1 MSDHTT
7 LGMIVEQL
15 GLTLLTTHTGALE
28 RDRRTSGVVLFDP
41 TDPPDIPEDSVVLG
55 VGVQG
60 ADAVEALLEQL
71 IDHRA
76 SALVVREPVQVTER
90 ITQRAAAGGIALLGL
105 VRGASWIQI
114 AGILDGRR
122 HDGDGVMAPAHGGL
136 DLFEVANALSELLN
150 APVTVEDI
158 GSHILAFSA
167 DQGDADEARKASVLG
182 HQVPRRYNDRLIERG
197 AFRRLYASKE
207 PIYITSIGDGIRPR
221 SAVRICAGD
230 EVLGSIWAVVDT
242 PLSDHRAAAMCE
254 AASTAA
260 IAMLRNR
267 LAADASSR
275 WRAAAVSAL
284 IEGGS
289 AAQEAAA
296 KMRHTVTG
304 GCVIAVGLRDETSD
318 DAATSAEVE
327 RLAGAL
333 RMLLHSEIPTALA
346 AALGDTVYAVVPAEE
361 NRPVD
366 LGQLRRLAAEFARR
380 AGRDCERVVVSIGT
394 TVAAVSALD
403 RSRREADLA
412 LRVLRATTDGLDKVV
427 LAQDVQVE
435 GLLMRLSDLMSRE
448 ESTLSGPIA
457 ALRSYDARHQSALE
471 ETLRAWLDHFG
482 DVGTAATA
490 LHVHKNTF
498 RYRLGRV
505 VELTGVDLTDPD
517 VRFRLMLQFRLTA

>member
-1 MSDHTT
+1 MADRTT
-7 LGMIVEQL
+7 LGTIVERL
-15 GLTLLTTHTGALE
+15 GLTLLTTHAGVLDRE
-28 RDRRTSGVVLFDP
+28 RRTSGVVLFDP
-41 TDPPDIPEDSVVLG
+41 TDPPDIPQDSVVLG

-60 ADAVEALLEQL
+60 ADAIEELLSL
-71 IDHRA
+71 LMDHRA
-76 SALVVREPVQVTER
+76 SALVVREPVHLTER
-90 ITQRAAAGGIALLGL
+90 IVERATAGEVALLGL
-105 VRGASWIQI
+105 VRGASWIQV
-114 AGILDGRR
+114 AGILDGSR
-122 HDGDGVMAPAHGGL
+122 HEGDGVMAPANDGL

-197 AFRRLYASKE
+197 AFRRLYASRE

-230 EVLGSIWAVVDT
+230 EVLGSIWAVVDA
-242 PLSDHRAAAMCE
+242 PLSARRAAAMSE

-267 LAADASSR
+267 MAADASSR

-284 IEGGS
+284 IEGGA
-289 AAQEAAA
+289 AAQEAVA
-296 KMRHTVTG
+296 KMRNAVTG
-304 GCVIAVGLRDETSD
+304 GCVLAVGLREETMD
-318 DAATSAEVE
+318 DAAASAELE

-346 AALGDTVYAVVPAEE
+346 AVLGDTVYAVVPAHEH
-361 NRPVD
+361 RPVD
-366 LGQLRRLAAEFARR
+366 VGQLRRLATEFARR
-380 AGRDCERVVVSIGT
+380 SGRGCERVVVSIGT
-394 TVAAVSALD
+394 TVAAAAALD
-403 RSRREADLA
+403 RSRRDADLA
-412 LRVLRATTDGLDKVV
+412 LRVLRATNDVPDQVV
-427 LAQDVQVE
+427 LAADVQVQ
-435 GLLMRLSDLMSRE
+435 GLLMRMSDLLIRE
-448 ESTLSGPIA
+448 EATLSGPIA
-457 ALRSYDARHQSALE
+457 ALRSYDERHQSALE

-482 DVGTAATA
+482 DVGTAATT

-505 VELTGVDLTDPD
+505 VELTGVDLTDPE